1 MGNPENP
8 MGPDAIPVG
17 PDFMVIGAQRS
28 GTTWLHRV
36 LSQHPDL
43 WLTPVKE
50 LHYFDKREI
59 RFGVLDAGERRR
71 ARFWEAKRLLRH
83 PRWYGR
89 YWFLPRNDAW
99 YGRLFRAGRRQGR
112 RVGEIT
118 PAYAALG
125 AEEWT
130 HIHSL
135 VPQLQSV
142 FVMRDPVIRTW
153 SALRNSMRKGYLDRG
168 EAVQEL
174 LVQARKPSATAR
186 SNYLRTIEIVEERFG
201 ADHLH
206 CCFFEQV
213 SNEPAAL
220 AESLFSFLGVPPLGD
235 RLSLPPA
242 INVAAGGDQP
252 PLEFQRALAQD
263 YLPMVERLADRFGP
277 IPAAW
282 AQRYRELLS

>member
-1 MGNPENP
+1 M
-8 MGPDAIPVG
+8 G

-36 LSQHPDL
+36 LAQHPDL

-59 RFGVLDAGERRR
+59 RFGVLDAAERRR
-71 ARFWEAKRLLRH
+71 ARFWDAKRLLRH

-89 YWFLPRNDAW
+89 YWLLPRNDYW
-99 YGRLFRAGRRQGR
+99 YGRLFRAGRSQGR

-125 AEEWT
+125 AEDWA
-130 HIHSL
+130 HIQSL

-153 SALRNSMRKGYLDRG
+153 SALRNSMRKGHLGRS
-168 EAVQEL
+168 EPVEEL
-174 LVQARKPSATAR
+174 LAQARKPSAAAR

-201 ADHLH
+201 ADQLQ
-206 CCFFEQV
+206 CCFFEQL
-213 SNEPAAL
+213 SSEPASL
-220 AESLFSFLGVPPLGD
+220 AESLFQFLGVPPLGD
-235 RLSLPPA
+235 RLNLPPA
-242 INVAAGGDQP
+242 INVAAGGDAP

-263 YLPMVERLADRFGP
+263 YLPMVERLAERFGAV
-277 IPAAW
+277 PAAW
-282 AQRYRELLS
+282 AQRYRALLS

>member
-125 AEEWT
+125 AEEWS

-282 AQRYRELLS
+282 AQRYRELIG

>member
-1 MGNPENP
+1 MGDPNMP
-8 MGPDAIPVG
+8 MG

-50 LHYFDKREI
+50 LHYFDKPQI
-59 RFGVLDAGERRR
+59 RLGVLDAGERRR
-71 ARFWEAKRLLRH
+71 ARFWDVKRLVRH
-83 PRWYGR
+83 PRWYCR

-99 YGRLFRAGRRQGR
+99 YGRLFRAGRGQDR

-125 AEEWT
+125 SEEWN
-130 HIHSL
+130 HIHRL

-153 SALRNSMRKGYLDRG
+153 SALRNSMRKGHLGRR
-168 EAVQEL
+168 EPVEEL
-174 LVQARKPSATAR
+174 LVQARKPSAELR
-186 SNYLRTIEIVEERFG
+186 SNYLRTIEIVEAQFG
-201 ADHLH
+201 AEQLH
-206 CCFFEQV
+206 CCFFEQL
-213 SNEPAAL
+213 STDPSQL
-220 AESLFSFLGVPPLGD
+220 AECLFRFLQVPSLGD
-235 RLSLPPA
+235 RLTLPPA

-252 PLEFQRALAQD
+252 PLDFQRALAQD
-263 YLPMVERLADRFGP
+263 YLPMVERLAERFGA

-282 AQRYRELLS
+282 AQRYRDLLS